1 MCPCVNAAISP
12 PTSPPEGPPTSPLA
26 IPDYRKFWLARFAA
40 VIATNGMVVIIGYQ
54 LYDVARS
61 QYGMSISKASF
72 QLGLL
77 GLAQFIPILLLT
89 PIAGVVADRFDRRY
103 VAGASMSIDMCIAL
117 GLGVVTALGIRSL
130 PVLFGFAALHG
141 AVRVFQGPALSAIA
155 PNIVPVNL
163 IPRAIALNSIAWQ
176 AGGVIGPASFG
187 FLFSSSQPLPYW
199 TSAVLM
205 VVATTSLMSIRTLPP
220 PPEHARKSNPLTQI
234 VGGFQFVWNDRF
246 LLGCITLDLFAVILG
261 GATAL
266 FPVFARDVLHVGAEG
281 LGQMRAAPA
290 LGAAVVALV
299 LSFRPLEHNVGV
311 KMLLSVGVYGLATIG
326 FAFSRHFPSSL
337 AFLTVLGAADMVSVF
352 IRSSLIQLNTPD
364 EMRGRVSATS
374 GLAVSASNELG
385 EMQSGLA
392 AALLGATG
400 AVVFG
405 GAAAIIVTALWS
417 RLFPEIRR
425 ARTFAPQYR
434 QRETAP

>member
-1 MCPCVNAAISP
+1 MSE
-12 PTSPPEGPPTSPLA
+12 PTTPPTSPLA

-61 QYGMSISKASF
+61 QYGMSITEASF

-77 GLAQFIPILLLT
+77 GLAQFVPILLLT

-103 VAGASMSIDMCIAL
+103 VAACSMLIDLSIAL
-117 GLGVVTALGIRSL
+117 GLAICTALELRSL
-130 PVLFGFAALHG
+130 PLLFSFAALHG
-141 AVRVFQGPALSAIA
+141 AARIFQGPAMSAIA
-155 PNIVPVNL
+155 PNIVPANL
-163 IPRAIALNSIAWQ
+163 IPRAIALSSIAWQ
-176 AGGVIGPASFG
+176 AGGVIGPATFG
-187 FLFSSSQPLPYW
+187 FLFASSRPLPYW
-199 TSAVLM
+199 SSMVLM
-205 VVATTSLMSIRTLPP
+205 VVAAVSVLSIKTLPP
-220 PPEHARKSNPLTQI
+220 PTASARAAHPLRQI

-266 FPVFARDVLHVGAEG
+266 LPVFARDVLHVGPEG

-290 LGAAVVALV
+290 LGAAAVALI
-299 LSFRPLEHNVGV
+299 LAFRPLSHNVGV
-311 KMLLSVGVYGLATIG
+311 KMLVSVAIYGAATIA
-326 FAFSRHFPSSL
+326 FAYSRYFPLSL
-337 AFLTVLGAADMVSVF
+337 AFLCALGAADMVSVF

-364 EMRGRVSATS
+364 DMRGRVSATS

-385 EMQSGLA
+385 EMQSGVA

-405 GAAAIIVTALWS
+405 GAAAIIVTALWA

-434 QRETAP
+434 TDTGHSHRETTP